1 MDTHKTAARNYHF
14 PWRENNR
21 FEFLID
27 GTVFFPR
34 MLGAIDS
41 AREIILLE
49 MYLIQSGSVATRFID
64 ALIKA
69 AARGVKIY
77 LLLDDYG
84 ATGLKQQDR
93 DRLAQQN
100 IQILYYNPLHSYSS
114 LYNLYRIFWKRVDLG
129 LYRDHRKLLL
139 IDNNIAFTG
148 GAGITDDFDP
158 PEPEKKWRET
168 IVEIQGPVIKDWRQ
182 LFLAS
187 WNRYA
192 KSPLTL
198 PDIASV
204 PFTNGQ
210 KGRVTCNVARHISGI
225 QRSLNKQTYNAR
237 QRIWFATAYFVPSW
251 RLRRKLKRA
260 ARAGVDVRL
269 LLPGPITDHPG
280 VRYTSHRFYSR
291 LLKNGVRIFEYQPRF
306 LHSKTVLCD
315 NWVTIGSSN
324 FDRWNLRWNQEA
336 NQEIE
341 SQDIAATVE
350 KIFRADFKHS
360 HEYTYKEW
368 QQRHWITRIPE
379 WFWRQAEKL
388 SIKFNQRRR

>member
-1 MDTHKTAARNYHF
+1 MDKNNTAARNYHF

-64 ALIKA
+64 ALNKA

-100 IQILYYNPLHSYSS
+100 IQILYYNPLHSYNS

-139 IDNNIAFTG
+139 VDNNIAFTG

-158 PEPEKKWRET
+158 PDPEKKWRET
-168 IVEIQGPVIKDWRQ
+168 VVEIKGPVIKDWRH
-182 LFLAS
+182 LFLSS

-192 KSPLTL
+192 KSSLTL
-198 PDIASV
+198 PDVASGSI
-204 PFTNGQ
+204 TNGQ
-210 KGRVTCNVARHISGI
+210 RGRVTCNVARHVSGI

-237 QRIWFATAYFVPSW
+237 KRIWFATAYFVPSW

-260 ARAGVDVRL
+260 ARSGVDVRL

-324 FDRWNLRWNQEA
+324 FDRGNLR
-336 NQEIE
+336 
-341 SQDIAATVE
+341 
-350 KIFRADFKHS
+350 
-360 HEYTYKEW
+360 
-368 QQRHWITRIPE
+368 
-379 WFWRQAEKL
+379 
-388 SIKFNQRRR
+388 